1 VKKIIDIFSLF
12 YFSSSDNPGMLIS
25 SCILKGENYDMQVKV
40 MRNVLR
46 AKNKLEF
53 IDGSIT
59 KSLAEESEAS
69 L

>member
-1 VKKIIDIFSLF
+1 
-12 YFSSSDNPGMLIS
+12 
-25 SCILKGENYDMQVKV
+25 MQVKV

-59 KSLAEESEAS
+59 KSLLEESEAS

>member
-1 VKKIIDIFSLF
+1 
-12 YFSSSDNPGMLIS
+12 MLIS

-59 KSLAEESEAS
+59 KSLPEELETS